1 MPGHFFFLRRPASFC
16 DAMSSA
22 GVSGINKGA
31 HALGVAF
38 DYRTLDEIQEPTRT
52 VSVMRWCSKKSRMS

>member
-1 MPGHFFFLRRPASFC
+1 
-16 DAMSSA
+16 MSSA